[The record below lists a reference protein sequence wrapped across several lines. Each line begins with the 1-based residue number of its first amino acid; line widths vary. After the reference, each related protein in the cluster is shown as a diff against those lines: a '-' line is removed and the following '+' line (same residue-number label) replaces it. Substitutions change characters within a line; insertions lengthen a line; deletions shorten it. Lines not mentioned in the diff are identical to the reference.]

1 MAVSYRSATFQE
13 AYQKLND
20 EFQKGQIQSYEDLD
34 RRIKEEGYDFS
45 TEEFQE
51 AERKRTAAEEAGE
64 TDFRAETTAVGRI
77 AGRMAGEIGLGS

>member
-34 RRIKEEGYDFS
+34 KRIKEEGYDFS
-45 TEEFQE
+45 IEEFQE
-51 AERKRTAAEEAGE
+51 AERKITA
-64 TDFRAETTAVGRI
+64 D
-77 AGRMAGEIGLGS
+77 